1 MQAGKL
7 RVYIGI
13 LLGGIGTVQLVF
25 VAWRTLPGIL
35 SGNLVQYATYM
46 LQAALFVHTIIFL
59 FFSYPIQLE
68 RRLLTPLNM
77 KKRGIIKLSRRL
89 RQTLGAMNND

>member
-25 VAWRTLPGIL
+25 VAWKTLPGIL
-35 SGNLVQYATYM
+35 GGNLVQYASYM
-46 LQAALFVHTIIFL
+46 LEAALFVHTIIFL
-59 FFSYPIQLE
+59 FLIVLSM
-68 RRLLTPLNM
+68 LLIYFG
-77 KKRGIIKLSRRL
+77 KK
-89 RQTLGAMNND
+89 AMNSTRTEE